1 MRARAHG
8 RLWSEYRG
16 GTVSDDTQKQLISVI
31 VTGVAFVLAS
41 RLAEDLID
49 APEVRGMG
57 ADVKEGLLQ
66 ATFSL
71 LSTVVASILIRR
83 ALGGR

>member
-1 MRARAHG
+1 M
-8 RLWSEYRG
+8 WSEYRG

-31 VTGVAFVLAS
+31 ATGVAFVLAS

-57 ADVKEGLLQ
+57 DDVKEGLLQ

-83 ALGGR
+83 ALRGR

>member
-1 MRARAHG
+1 M
-8 RLWSEYRG
+8 WSEYRG

-31 VTGVAFVLAS
+31 ATGVAFVLAS

-57 ADVKEGLLQ
+57 DDVKEGLLQ

>member
-1 MRARAHG
+1 M
-8 RLWSEYRG
+8 WSEYRG

-31 VTGVAFVLAS
+31 ATGVAFVLAS

-57 ADVKEGLLQ
+57 DDVKEGLLQ
-66 ATFSL
+66 AAFSL

>member
-1 MRARAHG
+1 M
-8 RLWSEYRG
+8 
-16 GTVSDDTQKQLISVI
+16 SDDTRKQLISVI
-31 VTGVAFVLAS
+31 ATGLAFVVAS

-49 APEVRGMG
+49 APEVRGVG
-57 ADVKEGLLQ
+57 DDVKEGLLQ

-71 LSTVVASILIRR
+71 LSTVVASVLIRR

>member
-1 MRARAHG
+1 M
-8 RLWSEYRG
+8 
-16 GTVSDDTQKQLISVI
+16 SDDTQKQLISVI
-31 VTGVAFVLAS
+31 ATGVAFVLAS

-57 ADVKEGLLQ
+57 DDVKEGLLQ